1 MKRIH
6 YLIAALA
13 FALLVA
19 AAPTG
24 AAATPQA
31 ASSAL
36 ALATVG
42 AAQQAGPPPLGLLVV
57 DTAQATALTLPRA
70 IDEALQNNQRLAV
83 AAAVVVEA
91 EAGTRRAG
99 AHKLPRIDF
108 SYVYQRTNNPVMV
121 FGNLLR
127 QGNFTEDNF
136 DIDNLNNPDAINNF
150 TPTISIV
157 QPIWAGGRISR
168 LQEAAELSVDAAGL
182 QQVRTRQQVVFDTVE
197 AYSGAV
203 LAVRYLAVAHEA
215 LATAE
220 AHVTL
225 AENMRQGGLVVD
237 SDVLQARVRVSEA
250 REAMVRARSGLAVAK
265 TALNFVIGRDL
276 SAPVTLP
283 DDLDETDVV
292 QENLDTL
299 VEQALATRPDL
310 RATSTQERAIGK
322 NIDAERANY
331 MPAVALSGFAES
343 NADSMFG
350 HQSGNWGVTV
360 GANFTI
366 FDGNARSA
374 AVDQGMAQKRQIQE
388 QALLLR
394 RAIAMQ
400 VTQAFYDVQAA
411 AERIVQAQAA
421 IELARE
427 NLRIV
432 ENRYREGMSTSVEL
446 LDAQTTLTAAQTRVV
461 AARRD
466 LMLGGAALDLAVG
479 R

>member
-1 MKRIH
+1 MKRTH
-6 YLIAALA
+6 YVIAVFA
-13 FALLVA
+13 FALVLA
-19 AAPTG
+19 TAPPG
-24 AAATPQA
+24 AGATPQE
-31 ASSAL
+31 ASAGL
-36 ALATVG
+36 APTTPG
-42 AAQQAGPPPLGLLVV
+42 AAQQAASPPLGLLIA
-57 DTAQATALTLPRA
+57 DTAQGTALTLPRA
-70 IDEALQNNQRLAV
+70 IDEALQNNRRLAV

-91 EAGTRRAG
+91 EAGTRQAG

-136 DIDNLNNPDAINNF
+136 EIDSLNHPDAINNF

-168 LQEAAELSVDAAGL
+168 RQEAAELAVEAAGL

-203 LAVRYLAVAHEA
+203 LALRYLAVAHEA

-225 AENMRQGGLVVD
+225 AENMRQAGLVVD
-237 SDVLQARVRVSEA
+237 SDVLQARVRASEA
-250 REAMVRARSGLAVAK
+250 REAVVRARSGLAVAK

-276 SAPVTLP
+276 SAAVALP
-283 DDLDETDVV
+283 DDLDETDVA
-292 QENLDTL
+292 QESLDTL
-299 VEQALATRPDL
+299 VERALATRPDL
-310 RATSTQERAIGK
+310 RATTTQEQAAGK
-322 NIDAERANY
+322 NIEAERANY
-331 MPAVALSGFAES
+331 MPEVAFSGFAES
-343 NADSMFG
+343 NSDSMFG
-350 HQSGNWGVTV
+350 HQSGNWGFLF
-360 GANFTI
+360 GANVTI
-366 FDGNARSA
+366 FDGSARSA
-374 AVDQGMAQKRQIQE
+374 TLDQGMAQKRQIQQ
-388 QALLLR
+388 QALLLGR
-394 RAIAMQ
+394 TIALQ

-411 AERIVQAQAA
+411 AERIVQAQTA

-446 LDAQTTLTAAQTRVV
+446 LDAQTVLTTAQTRVV